1 MKFSIIVPI
10 YNVEEYLDR
19 CLKSILLQ
27 SYKNYEVLMISD
39 KSNDNSDSI
48 AKKYENKDKRFKR
61 IYKENTGLAK
71 AKNIGIDNA
80 KGDYILFVDGDD
92 HIDKDLLSILSNEI
106 GDNEIVRFQVQ
117 EILNNKPI
125 KYREKPFKSCNGTEA
140 FEKISKYHFIEP
152 SWAYAYSL
160 KFWKNNKFKFMNG
173 CIAEDFGL
181 TPLII
186 SKCNKIKSISYIG
199 YNYVQRDNSLMN
211 EIEYSKK
218 LDKMND
224 MIKQAKYLYKH
235 IDENEYFYRFIN
247 SSLVTYMTSLKYVDY
262 KKYMNELKK
271 YDLFKYV
278 ENDNFKRKVK
288 KFLIKLNPYV
298 YKNYIERCL

>member
-10 YNVEEYLDR
+10 YNVEKYLDR
-19 CLKSILLQ
+19 CLKSISFQ

-39 KSNDNSDSI
+39 KSDDNSDTI
-48 AKKYENKDKRFKR
+48 VKKYESKDKRFKR
-61 IYKENTGLAK
+61 IFKENTGLAK

-80 KGDYILFVDGDD
+80 IGDYVLFVDGDD
-92 HIDKDLLSILSNEI
+92 FIEKDLLKTLSKEI
-106 GDNEIVRFQVQ
+106 NDNDVVRFQIQEVQ
-117 EILNNKPI
+117 NDKAI
-125 KYREKPFKSCNGTEA
+125 KYKEKSFASCNGLEA
-140 FEKISKYHFIEP
+140 FKKISKCHFIEP
-152 SWAYAYSL
+152 SWAYVYSL
-160 KFWKNNKFKFMNG
+160 KFWKDNKFKFMNG

-211 EIEYSKK
+211 EIDYSKK

-224 MIKQAKYLYKH
+224 MIKQAKYLYKN
-235 IDENEYFYRFIN
+235 IEENEYFYRFIN
-247 SSLVTYMTSLKYVDY
+247 SSLITYMTSLKYKDY
-262 KKYMNELKK
+262 KKYKSELKE
-271 YDLFKYV
+271 YDLFKYI
-278 ENDNFKRKVK
+278 ENDSFKRKIK
-288 KFLIKLNPYV
+288 KLLIKLNPYI